1 MSATPESD
9 EHLAARGGP
18 LNEVGGLP
26 EPEADGDGEWPE
38 VEPVAPIWEPGD
50 PDPREEDEQAE
61 DVSAG
66 DAVPPPDSEP
76 EGDSVSEPEADPE
89 SEPESDVEVEAY
101 VREIPGGAGH
111 GPARAYGYIAV
122 AVALGAEA
130 ELTAGGTRSTSR
142 NPLQVTVRADPETFA
157 KVNDVY
163 DEIAPVAEQTAAA
176 KRDEARKSGRSIK
189 SYEMS
194 LLSRAILAG
203 FPQGAASALRT
214 PGTTRPAPFR
224 EATRARFTDDAAHRS
239 AVALGRAWAARTI
252 AQRQDAHS
260 AA

>member
-1 MSATPESD
+1 MSATPDTELD

-76 EGDSVSEPEADPE
+76 EGDSASE
-89 SEPESDVEVEAY
+89 EPESDVEVEAY

-122 AVALGAEA
+122 ATALGAEA

-142 NPLQVTVRADPETFA
+142 NPLIVTVHADPETFA

-176 KRDEARKSGRSIK
+176 KRDEARKAGRALK

-194 LLSRAILAG
+194 LLSRAVLAG
-203 FPQGAASALRT
+203 FPQGAASALRA
-214 PGTTRPAPFR
+214 PGTTRPAPFQQ
-224 EATRARFTDDAAHRS
+224 ATRARFTDDAAHRS

-252 AQRQDAHS
+252 AQREESHS
-260 AA
+260 GV